1 MTKKIFELLALH
13 LAECRPAR
21 PVGAPEMPIQS
32 APHSPRAGWSAAVLA
47 VAEVCQK
54 SNPSFDRDRFL
65 DACLDWE
72 VEIVNGELRR
82 KTQ

>member
-32 APHSPRAGWSAAVLA
+32 APGSPRAGWSAAVLA
-47 VAEVCQK
+47 VADVCRL

-72 VEIVNGELRR
+72 TEIEDGKLRR
-82 KTQ
+82 KIQ